1 MSRPARIVAVT
12 ALLVALGAAAGA
24 VACWLALL
32 GWQLA
37 DPATGVAVDPLV
49 LRVALSVGAGL
60 GAVVGPPVAW
70 TWLRRVPLGVAVGIP
85 TLAAS
90 GGALAGLAV
99 RAVPLGWLWG
109 ALAAVVLSAW
119 WLGRQAAGR
128 HGATVAVLPNEA
140 LKLSGYAGMPRRAPR
155 LRHASASS
163 HPHGPAA

>member
-24 VACWLALL
+24 VACGFALL
-32 GWQLA
+32 GSLLA
-37 DPATGVAVDPLV
+37 DPATGVAVPAFV
-49 LRVALSVGAGL
+49 FRNALCTSAGL

-90 GGALAGLAV
+90 GGALAGDAV
-99 RAVPLGWLWG
+99 HAVPLGWLWG

-119 WLGRQAAGR
+119 WLGRRAAGR
-128 HGATVAVLPNEA
+128 SRGTVAVRPNA
-140 LKLSGYAGMPRRAPR
+140 VLQPTGLRGPIDAPSAPVARRVT
-155 LRHASASS
+155 SARQDRR
-163 HPHGPAA
+163 